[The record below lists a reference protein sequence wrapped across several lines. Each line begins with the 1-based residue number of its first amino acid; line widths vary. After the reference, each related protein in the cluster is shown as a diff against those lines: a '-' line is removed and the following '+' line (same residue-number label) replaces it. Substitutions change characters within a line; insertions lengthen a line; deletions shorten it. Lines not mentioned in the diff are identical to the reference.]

1 MTMETTPNNDRS
13 ASRERGMAKME
24 EVYGFT
30 VDPDTIA
37 GGYVALTV
45 DHLFGEVWTR
55 PGLDVRDRRMITI
68 GVLAAMGLPHLL
80 EIQFTSALLRDELTE
95 DQVREIVVHLA
106 HYVGWP
112 MSTGVNEAAEKVI
125 GRRAKQ
131 RAAEGNEG

>member
-1 MTMETTPNNDRS
+1 
-13 ASRERGMAKME
+13 
-24 EVYGFT
+24 
-30 VDPDTIA
+30 
-37 GGYVALTV
+37 
-45 DHLFGEVWTR
+45 
-55 PGLDVRDRRMITI
+55 MITI